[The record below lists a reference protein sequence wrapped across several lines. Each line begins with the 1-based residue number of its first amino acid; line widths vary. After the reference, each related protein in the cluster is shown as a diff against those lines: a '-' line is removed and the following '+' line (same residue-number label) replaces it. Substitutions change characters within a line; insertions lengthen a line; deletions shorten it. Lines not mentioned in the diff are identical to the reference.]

1 MKHGD
6 VVVIVEV
13 ALNSNE
19 KQKSFFNDTFI
30 EHSVH

>member
-1 MKHGD
+1 MKLGD

-19 KQKSFFNDTFI
+19 KQKSFFNDTFKG
-30 EHSVH
+30 

>member
-1 MKHGD
+1 MKLGE

-19 KQKSFFNDTFI
+19 KQKSFFNDTFDG
-30 EHSVH
+30 